1 MITSQITIT
10 LEEAKRWYN
19 SDNAILKNLA
29 LKAFD
34 IKSLKF
40 PTYGE
45 VKTCIYNNYKDELL
59 RSEFGY
65 VFDNVYNKFT
75 ILNKLYNIS
84 AFYSNKWTKAIGERG
99 YFISC
104 DILPDGSF
112 QGKISVHESVNY
124 PIPYFE
130 KREYAENALKIIGSD
145 VKYLL

>member
-10 LEEAKRWYN
+10 LEDAKRWYN
-19 SDNAILKNLA
+19 SDNAVLKNLA

-45 VKTCIYNNYKDELL
+45 VKTCIYNNYKGELI
-59 RSEFGY
+59 RSDFGY

-99 YFISC
+99 YFISAE
-104 DILPDGSF
+104 ILPDGLI
-112 QGKISVHESVNY
+112 QGKVSVHESVNY
-124 PIPYFE
+124 PMPYFE